1 MRCSKGLDMKWSL
14 YMSSNQQ
21 NLTIGSIRLKSDY
34 RIVKYHS
41 QQDLVATQSGKND
54 GKNLWHARTAPSILG
69 RRRDGSGGAEES
81 ISLSKQEPTAAM
93 AAMAGAG
100 SVVYIGTT
108 AK

>member
-1 MRCSKGLDMKWSL
+1 MGKIYGMHAPLL
-14 YMSSNQQ
+14 QY
-21 NLTIGSIRLKSDY
+21 
-34 RIVKYHS
+34 
-41 QQDLVATQSGKND
+41 SGGD
-54 GKNLWHARTAPSILG
+54 GG
-69 RRRDGSGGAEES
+69 GGGAEES

>member
-1 MRCSKGLDMKWSL
+1 MGKIYGMHALLLQYSGG
-14 YMSSNQQ
+14 
-21 NLTIGSIRLKSDY
+21 GS
-34 RIVKYHS
+34 
-41 QQDLVATQSGKND
+41 D
-54 GKNLWHARTAPSILG
+54 GG
-69 RRRDGSGGAEES
+69 GGAEES

>member
-1 MRCSKGLDMKWSL
+1 MGKIYGMHALL
-14 YMSSNQQ
+14 LQY
-21 NLTIGSIRLKSDY
+21 
-34 RIVKYHS
+34 
-41 QQDLVATQSGKND
+41 SGGGD
-54 GKNLWHARTAPSILG
+54 
-69 RRRDGSGGAEES
+69 GAEES